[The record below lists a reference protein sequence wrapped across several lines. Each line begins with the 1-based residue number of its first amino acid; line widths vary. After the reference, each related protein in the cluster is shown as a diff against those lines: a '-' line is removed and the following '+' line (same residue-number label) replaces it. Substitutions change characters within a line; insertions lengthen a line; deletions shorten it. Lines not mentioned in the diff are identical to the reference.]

1 MPKIY
6 ATPTPDVT
14 PQERAHAELAR
25 RLAGDCVVLL
35 KNDGSLP
42 LSPKLVAL
50 YGTGA
55 RKTVKGGTGSGDVYT
70 RTNITVEQG
79 LQQGGFTIASSAWL
93 DRFDAKY
100 TAAYDAYTR
109 FLEETARAKNTSPI
123 AIQLDHPFDK
133 VAPVPVT
140 DEDIA
145 ASGTDTAIYVISR
158 DSGEGKDR
166 RAVRGDYLL
175 FEEELQN
182 LRAIAKGYAHVI
194 VVLNVGAVTDL
205 SELNEIENIGALLLM
220 GQLGNIGGQALCD
233 VLTGH
238 VAPSGKLADT
248 WARRYEDYPS
258 SATFSSNDGNVDDE
272 PYAEGI
278 YVGYRWFDSF
288 GVEPVYPFGYGLS
301 YTTFDIETKA
311 VCVSPNGQHVL
322 LTAEVTNTG
331 DRFAGREVVQL
342 YASAPDGELDKPERV
357 LAAYAKTC
365 AILPGETETVT
376 LSFCLRDIASY
387 SEARAA
393 YILEA
398 GRYLLRVGASSRD
411 AKAVA
416 ALTLPRTVV
425 TAQLTRLSS
434 IAPAQPDAV
443 PPTRP
448 ADDASARFEL
458 TLDPNAFETLT
469 PVPVQRETMVCDRA
483 DRLTMADVLSGRASV
498 EELTAQLT
506 VPEMADLCV
515 GTLRADGLGVV
526 VGNASCTVP
535 GAAGDTTA
543 RLEESRGIR
552 PLILA
557 DGPAGLRLTPHFAIA
572 PDGTIKPDASLAAP
586 EDKHYYQYC
595 TAIPIGWSLA
605 QSWDS
610 ALLETVGSMVGEEME
625 RFGVDLWLAPA
636 LNIHRNPLC
645 GRNFEYYS
653 EDPLLSG
660 RTAAAIS
667 RGVQRHPGCGVT
679 IKHYACNS
687 QEDNR
692 YFSNSILSERALRE
706 IYLKGFE
713 IAVRESQPLSVMTS
727 YNLVCG
733 THAANHRELLETVL
747 RGEWGY
753 TGFVMTDW
761 FTSQDA
767 RAFTGTSDKYPIS
780 SSAGCVYA
788 GNDVQMPGCQQNVDD
803 IVRAVET
810 GEAVD
815 GYRVT
820 LADLQFCAANVLRVI
835 ARMGI

>member
-6 ATPTPDVT
+6 ASPTPDIT
-14 PQERAHAELAR
+14 PQEAAHASLAR
-25 RLAGDCVVLL
+25 SLAGDCVVLL
-35 KNDGSLP
+35 QNDGYLP
-42 LSPKLVAL
+42 LSPRPVAL
-50 YGTGA
+50 YGPGA
-55 RKTVKGGTGSGDVYT
+55 RRTVKGGTGSGDVYT
-70 RTNITVEQG
+70 RTNVTVEQG
-79 LQQGGFTIASSAWL
+79 LTQAGFTVTSAAWL

-100 TAAYDAYTR
+100 DKARDAYAR
-109 FLEETARAKNTSPI
+109 FLEETAREKHTSPI
-123 AIQLDHPFDK
+123 AIELDHPFEK
-133 VAPVPVT
+133 VAPVPIT
-140 DEDIA
+140 AQDIA
-145 ASGTDTAIYVISR
+145 ASDTDTAIYVISR

-175 FEEELQN
+175 FEEELDN
-182 LRAIAKGYAHVI
+182 LRALAAGYAHVI

-205 SELNEIENIGALLLM
+205 SELSEIPGIGALVLM

-233 VLTGH
+233 VLTGR
-238 VAPSGKLADT
+238 VVPSGKLADT

-272 PYAEGI
+272 PYDEGI

-288 GVEPVYPFGYGLS
+288 GVAPLYPFGYGLS
-301 YTTFDIETKA
+301 YTTFSIETKD
-311 VCVSPNGQHVL
+311 VCISPDGQRVL
-322 LTAEVTNTG
+322 LTAEVANTG
-331 DRFAGREVVQL
+331 ARYAGREVVQL
-342 YASAPDGELDKPERV
+342 YVSAPDGELDKPSRV
-357 LAAYAKTC
+357 LAAYAKTK
-365 AILPGETETVT
+365 AIAPGERERVT
-376 LSFCLRDIASY
+376 LSFSLRDIASY

-398 GRYLLRVGASSRD
+398 GRYLLHVGTDSRETTP
-411 AKAVA
+411 VA

-425 TAQLTRLSS
+425 TAQLSRLTS
-434 IAPAQPDAV
+434 IAPAQKDAV
-443 PPTRP
+443 PPARS
-448 ADDASARFEL
+448 ADDAPARFEL
-458 TLDPNAFETLT
+458 TLDPDAFETAA
-469 PVPVQRETMVCDRA
+469 PQSVPRETMACDRA
-483 DRLTMADVLSGRASV
+483 ERLTMGDVLSGRASV

-506 VPEMADLCV
+506 VEEMADLCV
-515 GTLRADGLGVV
+515 GTLRVDGFGVV

-543 RLEESRGIR
+543 RLEQSRGIR

-557 DGPAGLRLTPHFAIA
+557 DGPAGLRLTPHFAVA
-572 PDGTIKPDASLAAP
+572 PDGTIKPDARLAAP
-586 EDKHYYQYC
+586 EDAHYYQYC

-610 ALLETVGSMVGEEME
+610 ELLETVGSMVGEEME

-667 RGVQRHPGCGVT
+667 RGVQRHPGRGVT

-713 IAVRESQPLSVMTS
+713 IAVRESRPLSVMTS

-733 THAANHRELLETVL
+733 THAANHRELLHTVL
-747 RGEWGY
+747 REEWGY
-753 TGFVMTDW
+753 DGFVMTDW

-780 SSAGCVYA
+780 SSAGCIYA

-803 IVRAVET
+803 IVRAVTT
-810 GEAVD
+810 GEPVD
-815 GYRVT
+815 GYAVT
-820 LADLQFCAANVLRVI
+820 LADLQFCAANILRVI
-835 ARMGI
+835 ARMDA